1 MDCLLRI
8 ARRKMDAVKRN
19 PVAKRTWSTCV
30 MVLLAA
36 VFWCEPL
43 RAQGPSLGT
52 VKGFNVSEYFGAP
65 YHRQMKVQITGAE
78 AQRLEGGKQMLV
90 KGMKLQRFKE
100 TGETQ
105 IIVEAPE
112 CLYENGKHDA
122 SSPGHL
128 RLRTGDGRLVLEG
141 DGFLWQERESV
152 LTISNNIHSELYRP
166 ETNSPPGQA
175 RVPLVITSDW
185 FRFNVTNLTGVF
197 HERVKGDDPQT
208 SFSAGTLTVS
218 ASTNGQSFERL
229 LAEGKASIIN
239 KTNGS
244 SASARQII
252 YTRESEVVQLIDN
265 AAWKEGLREG
275 KGDYWMLSQRDKSFS
290 GDGHLAMKLP
300 RESIG
305 VGGFFDTPTNAPTKT
320 ATTNDALVDI
330 FANHFDSK
338 SNLALVIA
346 KGEVR
351 VVDGTNQLACDTLTM
366 RSTKG
371 APSNDTAIAEG
382 SVVVTGEAGHRVRGP
397 KAVYTKSDGLVVFTG
412 RPEWNLDQSE
422 GSADRMTMNRDTRE
436 VHGQG
441 NVKAKVMV
449 GAQQGS
455 VLKLFPDSGDTNQP
469 PRIIEVFAND
479 LLSKEHLVTLTGNAR
494 AHQSPITGSEP
505 RLQSDVMDV
514 RFGTNV
520 HSVEVIQ
527 ARKNVVYE
535 EGTPGVT
542 NGPAAYRK
550 MVTSTLTAHTD
561 PTNGA
566 LSTLLAQGG
575 VTIDQFNNLAK
586 GERATYTAATDSFEL
601 TGNPTL
607 ETPKSIIT
615 QADKLIWDKVNQQF
629 VGTGPLKMELKVK
642 PTQGDLGL
650 PKKK

>member
-1 MDCLLRI
+1 
-8 ARRKMDAVKRN
+8 
-19 PVAKRTWSTCV
+19 
-30 MVLLAA
+30 
-36 VFWCEPL
+36 
-43 RAQGPSLGT
+43 
-52 VKGFNVSEYFGAP
+52 
-65 YHRQMKVQITGAE
+65 
-78 AQRLEGGKQMLV
+78 
-90 KGMKLQRFKE
+90 
-100 TGETQ
+100 
-105 IIVEAPE
+105 
-112 CLYENGKHDA
+112 
-122 SSPGHL
+122 
-128 RLRTGDGRLVLEG
+128 
-141 DGFLWQERESV
+141 
-152 LTISNNIHSELYRP
+152 
-166 ETNSPPGQA
+166 
-175 RVPLVITSDW
+175 
-185 FRFNVTNLTGVF
+185 
-197 HERVKGDDPQT
+197 
-208 SFSAGTLTVS
+208 
-218 ASTNGQSFERL
+218 
-229 LAEGKASIIN
+229 
-239 KTNGS
+239 
-244 SASARQII
+244 
-252 YTRESEVVQLIDN
+252 
-265 AAWKEGLREG
+265 
-275 KGDYWMLSQRDKSFS
+275 
-290 GDGHLAMKLP
+290 
-300 RESIG
+300 
-305 VGGFFDTPTNAPTKT
+305 
-320 ATTNDALVDI
+320 
-330 FANHFDSK
+330 
-338 SNLALVIA
+338 
-346 KGEVR
+346 
-351 VVDGTNQLACDTLTM
+351 
-366 RSTKG
+366 
-371 APSNDTAIAEG
+371 
-382 SVVVTGEAGHRVRGP
+382 VVTGEAGHRVRGP